1 MAEILL
7 KHPNG
12 KVFGDM
18 GFGLIGKVCMTEY
31 RCGDLLQVDAMDTNK
46 IT

>member
-7 KHPNG
+7 KHLNR
-12 KVFGDM
+12 KVFGYM

-31 RCGDLLQVDAMDTNK
+31 RCGDLLQVDPMGTNK
-46 IT
+46 IA